1 MSWARS
7 GRQPDGSATSG
18 PKQRWQRSALIVAAY
33 GLIVVG
39 GICAA
44 NLMVEQLNVEL
55 RSTTAPLV
63 DRLVLASLV
72 VYVLLMAL
80 PFVPSVEIGL
90 ALILMLGADI
100 VPIVYAS
107 TVLALLIAFVVGRLV
122 PEHLLAAGF
131 ARLGLM
137 RAAALV
143 ERLRPLDQEA
153 RVAFLVE
160 RFPGRFSPWLIR
172 HRHWA
177 IAVVLNIPG
186 NNLVGGGGG
195 IAIAAGM
202 TRLVSLPAFAL
213 TVALG
218 TSPLPVVILLLAG

>member
-1 MSWARS
+1 M
-7 GRQPDGSATSG
+7 SG
-18 PKQRWQRSALIVAAY
+18 PKHRWRRSALIAAAY

-39 GICAA
+39 GICAG
-44 NLMVEQLNVEL
+44 NLMIEQLNVDL

-63 DRLVLASLV
+63 DRLIMTSLV

-90 ALILMLGADI
+90 ALIFMLGADI

-107 TVLALLIAFVVGRLV
+107 TVLALLLAFVVGRLV
-122 PEHLLAAGF
+122 PEHLLEAAF
-131 ARLGLM
+131 AKLGLT
-137 RAAALV
+137 RAATLV
-143 ERLRPLDQEA
+143 ERLQPLDQEG
-153 RVAFLVE
+153 RIAFLVE
-160 RFPGRFSPWLIR
+160 HVPGRFSPWLIR

-177 IAVVLNIPG
+177 IAIVLNIPG

-195 IAIAAGM
+195 IALAAGM
-202 TRLVSLPAFAL
+202 TRLISLPAFAL

-218 TSPLPVVILLLAG
+218 TSPLPIAILLLAS